1 MSTSSKLFLKMKNI
15 QVNYNQVK
23 ALRGV
28 DFDLYRGEIHALVGE
43 HRAGKSTLVKILSG
57 AVRKNK
63 GQIIYNGECI
73 DYFTPRSAI
82 EHKIGM
88 VYQNINV
95 IPSLNAVENIF
106 AGQMSSN
113 FWGKLRHSE
122 MIERANKLFSYLN
135 VDIELEPPIALLT
148 TDKQHMV
155 EIARL
160 ISVDPELIIFDEVS
174 SKLTPEEMETIY
186 RLVFDFKNS
195 NKSII
200 YISHNMDEI
209 FEFADRVTILKDGY
223 RRGTE
228 EIKDIDKL
236 KLIKLTYSFMLSR
249 EELKQDNQE
258 LYFFKKYNENI
269 IKNLPVGGIILDAD
283 NLIYLINFAA
293 LTILELDEQV
303 LNGQDFRV
311 IFNRDK
317 NESLETLI
325 KKIDNHEQHTVNEV
339 SYSADKILKINSFPF
354 KDENYQFLGTII
366 LIEDITSDSYLK
378 EYLLRTERIAS
389 VAELAA
395 GVAHEIN
402 NPLGIIQ
409 NYLVLLKN
417 KTIDANALSKLAKI
431 EEQLQSIVEITGNL
445 LSFSRLKEVPKEKI
459 DLIRVL
465 NEAVLLLDH
474 KLKSKHIRVT
484 REYSNKEAFIIGDE
498 NKLKQVF
505 INLLVNSIEAVLEG
519 GIIHIGISADRSE
532 GYVEV
537 RIIDNGYG
545 IPREILPKI
554 FNPFYSTK
562 THKNNAGLGL
572 SICQHII
579 ESHQGLIS
587 CQSNELTTFA
597 VKLPLIAAA

>member
-1 MSTSSKLFLKMKNI
+1 MSISSEQLLKMKNI
-15 QVNYNQVK
+15 QVNYNQIK

-63 GQIIYNGECI
+63 GEIIYNGKRI
-73 DYFTPRSAI
+73 DYFTPSSAL

-106 AGQMSSN
+106 AGQMHAN
-113 FWGKLRHSE
+113 FWGKLRHSQ
-122 MIERANKLFSYLN
+122 MIEHANKLFSYLK
-135 VDIELEPPIALLT
+135 VDVELELPVSLLT

-160 ISVDPELIIFDEVS
+160 VSVDPELIIFDEVS

-186 RLVFDFKNS
+186 RLIFDFKNH

-269 IKNLPVGGIILDAD
+269 IKNLPVGGIILDAE
-283 NLIYLINFAA
+283 NKIYLINFAA
-293 LTILELDEQV
+293 LTIMELNEQT
-303 LNGQDFRV
+303 LNGQDFQV
-311 IFNRDK
+311 IFGREK
-317 NESLETLI
+317 NAGLDTLVKRI
-325 KKIDNHEQHTVNEV
+325 KNHEQYTVDEV
-339 SYSADKILKINSFPF
+339 SYGADKIFKINSFPF
-354 KDENYQFLGTII
+354 KDEDYQFLGTII
-366 LIEDITSDSYLK
+366 LIEDITRDSYLK

-402 NPLGIIQ
+402 NPLGVIQ

-417 KTIDANALSKLAKI
+417 KTIDTNALSKLAKI
-431 EEQLQSIVEITGNL
+431 EEQVQSIVEITGNL
-445 LSFSRLKEVPKEKI
+445 LSFSRLKELPKKKI

-465 NEAVLLLDH
+465 DEVILLLNH
-474 KLKSKHIRVT
+474 KLKRKHIHLIRN
-484 REYSNKEAFIIGDE
+484 YSHPELLIVGDE

-505 INLLVNSIEAVLEG
+505 INLLINSLEAVLDGGTIQLQILADKNEG
-519 GIIHIGISADRSE
+519 FT
-532 GYVEV
+532 EV

-545 IPREILPKI
+545 IPEDIIPKI

-562 THKNNAGLGL
+562 AHKNNAGLGL

-587 CQSNELTTFA
+587 CQSNEFTTFSI
-597 VKLPLIAAA
+597 KLPLISTV

>member
-1 MSTSSKLFLKMKNI
+1 MSISSEQLLKMKNI
-15 QVNYNQVK
+15 QVNYNQIK

-63 GQIIYNGECI
+63 GEIIYNGKRI
-73 DYFTPRSAI
+73 DYFTPSSAL

-106 AGQMSSN
+106 AGQMHAN
-113 FWGKLRHSE
+113 FWGKLRHSQ
-122 MIERANKLFSYLN
+122 MIEHANKLFSYLK
-135 VDIELEPPIALLT
+135 VDVELELPVSLLT

-160 ISVDPELIIFDEVS
+160 VSVDPELIIFDEVS

-186 RLVFDFKNS
+186 RLIFDFKNH

-269 IKNLPVGGIILDAD
+269 IKNLPVGGIILDAE
-283 NLIYLINFAA
+283 NKIYLINFAA
-293 LTILELDEQV
+293 LTIMELNEQT
-303 LNGQDFRV
+303 LNGQDFQV
-311 IFNRDK
+311 IFGREK
-317 NESLETLI
+317 NAGLDTLVKRI
-325 KKIDNHEQHTVNEV
+325 KNHEQYTVDEV
-339 SYSADKILKINSFPF
+339 SYGADKIFKINIFPF
-354 KDENYQFLGTII
+354 KDEDYQFLGTII
-366 LIEDITSDSYLK
+366 LIEDITRDSYLK

-402 NPLGIIQ
+402 NPLGVIQ

-417 KTIDANALSKLAKI
+417 KTIDTNALSKLAKI
-431 EEQLQSIVEITGNL
+431 EEQVQSIVEITGNL
-445 LSFSRLKEVPKEKI
+445 LSFSRLKELPKEKI

-465 NEAVLLLDH
+465 DEVILLLNH
-474 KLKSKHIRVT
+474 KLKRKHIHLIRN
-484 REYSNKEAFIIGDE
+484 YSHPELLIVGDE

-505 INLLVNSIEAVLEG
+505 INLLINSLEAVLDGGTIQLQILADKNEG
-519 GIIHIGISADRSE
+519 FT
-532 GYVEV
+532 EV

-545 IPREILPKI
+545 IPEDIIPKI

-562 THKNNAGLGL
+562 AHKNNAGLGL

-587 CQSNELTTFA
+587 CQSNEFTTFSI
-597 VKLPLIAAA
+597 KLPLISTV

>member
-1 MSTSSKLFLKMKNI
+1 MSTSSKQILKMKNI
-15 QVNYNQVK
+15 QVHYNQVK

-28 DFDLYRGEIHALVGE
+28 DFDLYRGEIHAVVGE

-63 GQIIYNGECI
+63 GEIMYNGKRI
-73 DYFTPRSAI
+73 DYFTPRSALK
-82 EHKIGM
+82 HKIGM
-88 VYQNINV
+88 VYQNINI

-106 AGQMSSN
+106 AGQMRAN
-113 FWGKLRHSE
+113 FWGKLRQAE
-122 MIERANKLFSYLN
+122 MIERASRLFSYLN
-135 VDIELEPPIALLT
+135 VDINLEPPISLLT

-160 ISVDPELIIFDEVS
+160 VSVDPELIIFDEVS

-186 RLVFDFKNS
+186 RLIFDFKNK

-269 IKNLPVGGIILDAD
+269 IKNLPVGGIILDAE
-283 NLIYLINFAA
+283 NKIYLINFAA
-293 LTILELDEQV
+293 LTTLELADQI
-303 LNGQDFRV
+303 LSGQNFQV
-311 IFNRDK
+311 IFGREKSDA
-317 NESLETLI
+317 LDTLV
-325 KKIDNHEQHTVNEV
+325 KKIKNHEQHTVNEV
-339 SYSADKILKINSFPF
+339 SFGSDKILKINSFPF
-354 KDENYQFLGTII
+354 KDEDFQFLGTII
-366 LIEDITSDSYLK
+366 LIEDITGDSYLK
-378 EYLLRTERIAS
+378 EYLLRAERIAS

-402 NPLGIIQ
+402 NPLGVIQ
-409 NYLVLLKN
+409 NYVVLLKN
-417 KTIDANALSKLAKI
+417 KTVDTNALSKLAKI
-431 EEQLQSIVEITGNL
+431 EEQLKSIVEITGNL
-445 LSFSRLKEVPKEKI
+445 LSFSRLKELPKEKI
-459 DLIRVL
+459 DLIRILDEV
-465 NEAVLLLDH
+465 VVLLDH
-474 KLKSKHIRVT
+474 KLKRKHINLVRA
-484 REYSNKEAFIIGDE
+484 YSYPELYIIGDE

-505 INLLVNSIEAVLEG
+505 INLLVNSLEAVLDG
-519 GIIHIGISADRSE
+519 GTIHIRILADKEE
-532 GYVEV
+532 GFIEV
-537 RIIDNGYG
+537 GIIDNGYG
-545 IPREILPKI
+545 IPQDVMSKI

-562 THKNNAGLGL
+562 AHKNNAGLGL

-587 CQSNELTTFA
+587 CRSNELTTFS
-597 VKLPLIAAA
+597 VKLPLLSGA

>member
-1 MSTSSKLFLKMKNI
+1 MSISSKRLLTMRDI

-63 GQIIYNGECI
+63 GEIIYNGQRI

-82 EHKIGM
+82 KHKIGM
-88 VYQNINV
+88 VYQNMNI

-106 AGQMSSN
+106 AGQMRSGFGGRLSHA
-113 FWGKLRHSE
+113 K
-122 MIERANKLFSYLN
+122 MISHANNLFSYLK
-135 VDIELEPPIALLT
+135 VDIELELPVSMLT

-160 ISVDPELIIFDEVS
+160 LSIEPELIIFDEIS

-186 RLVFDFKNS
+186 RLIFDFKRR

-228 EIKDIDKL
+228 DIKEIDKL

-249 EELKQDNQE
+249 EELKQDNRE
-258 LYFFKKYNENI
+258 LYYFKKYNENI
-269 IKNLPVGGIILDAD
+269 IKNLPVGGIILDAE
-283 NLIYLINFAA
+283 NKIYLINFAA
-293 LTILELDEQV
+293 LTILELDEQN
-303 LNGQDFRV
+303 LDGRDFRV
-311 IFNRDK
+311 IFSRDK
-317 NESLETLI
+317 TPALNNLVKNI
-325 KKIDNHEQHTVNEV
+325 NNHRQFKVDDI
-339 SYSADKILKINSFPF
+339 SYGTDKILKINSFPF

-366 LIEDITSDSYLK
+366 LIEDITKDSYLK

-417 KTIDANALSKLAKI
+417 KTLDANILSKLSKI
-431 EEQLQSIVEITGNL
+431 EEQLQSIVAVTGNL
-445 LSFSRLKEVPKEKI
+445 LSFSRLRELPREQINLIKILDEV
-459 DLIRVL
+459 
-465 NEAVLLLDH
+465 VLLLDH
-474 KLKSKHIRVT
+474 KLKGKQVKLT
-484 REYSNKEAFIIGDE
+484 REYSHQEALIVGDE
-498 NKLKQVF
+498 NRLKQVF
-505 INLLVNSIEAVLEG
+505 INLIVNSIEAVLDG
-519 GIIHIGISADRSE
+519 GTVQIRVFADIKD
-532 GYVEV
+532 GYVEARV
-537 RIIDNGYG
+537 IDNGYG
-545 IPREILPKI
+545 IPVEVLSKI

-562 THKNNAGLGL
+562 AHKNNAGLGL
-572 SICQHII
+572 SICQHIV

-587 CQSNELTTFA
+587 CQSNGLTVFS
-597 VKLPLIAAA
+597 VKLPLISAT

>member
-1 MSTSSKLFLKMKNI
+1 MKNI
-15 QVNYNQVK
+15 QVSYNQIK

-63 GQIIYNGECI
+63 GEIIYNGKRI
-73 DYFTPRSAI
+73 DYFTPSSAL

-106 AGQMSSN
+106 AGQMHAN
-113 FWGKLRHSE
+113 FWGKLCHSE
-122 MIERANKLFSYLN
+122 MIEHASRLFSYLN
-135 VDIELEPPIALLT
+135 VDIELEQPISLLT

-160 ISVDPELIIFDEVS
+160 VSVDPELIIFDEVS

-186 RLVFDFKNS
+186 RLIFDFKNK

-249 EELKQDNQE
+249 EELKQDNRE

-269 IKNLPVGGIILDAD
+269 IKNLPVGGIILDAE
-283 NLIYLINFAA
+283 NKIYLINFAA
-293 LTILELDEQV
+293 LTILELAEQIF
-303 LNGQDFRV
+303 NGHDFQV
-311 IFNRDK
+311 IFAGEK
-317 NESLETLI
+317 SAALTSLV
-325 KKIDNHEQHTVNEV
+325 KKIRNHEQYTVDEV
-339 SYSADKILKINSFPF
+339 SYGTDKILKINSFPF
-354 KDENYQFLGTII
+354 KDEDYQFLGTII
-366 LIEDITSDSYLK
+366 LIEDITRDSYLK

-402 NPLGIIQ
+402 NPLGVIQ

-417 KTIDANALSKLAKI
+417 KTIDTNALSKLAKI
-431 EEQLQSIVEITGNL
+431 EEQLQGIVDITGNL
-445 LSFSRLKEVPKEKI
+445 LSFSRLKELPKEKI

-465 NEAVLLLDH
+465 DEAVSLLDH
-474 KLKSKHIRVT
+474 KLKRKHIHLVRK
-484 REYSNKEAFIIGDE
+484 YSHPELLIIGDE

-505 INLLVNSIEAVLEG
+505 INLLINSMEAVLDG
-519 GIIHIGISADRSE
+519 GIIQLQIFADRSE
-532 GYVEV
+532 GFIEV
-537 RIIDNGYG
+537 KIIDNGYG
-545 IPREILPKI
+545 IPKDIIPKI

-562 THKNNAGLGL
+562 AHKNNAGLGL

-587 CQSNELTTFA
+587 CQSGELTTFSIR
-597 VKLPLIAAA
+597 LPLISTA

>member
-1 MSTSSKLFLKMKNI
+1 MSASSKRLLIMRNI
-15 QVNYNQVK
+15 HVNYNRVK
-23 ALRGV
+23 ALCGV
-28 DFDLYRGEIHALVGE
+28 DFDLYHGEIHALVGE
-43 HRAGKSTLVKILSG
+43 HRAGKSSLVKVISG
-57 AVRKNK
+57 AVRKQK
-63 GQIIYNGECI
+63 GEVIYNGRRI
-73 DYFTPRSAI
+73 DFFTPRSAI
-82 EHKIGM
+82 GHKIGM
-88 VYQNINV
+88 VYQNMNV
-95 IPSLNAVENIF
+95 IPTLNAVENIF
-106 AGQMSSN
+106 AGQMPSG
-113 FWGKLRHSE
+113 FWGRLS
-122 MIERANKLFSYLN
+122 RAGMMSKARSLFAYLK
-135 VDIELEPPIALLT
+135 VEIDLEPPISMLT

-160 ISVDPELIIFDEVS
+160 LSIDPELIIFDEIS

-186 RLVFDFKNS
+186 RLIFDFKQR

-228 EIKDIDKL
+228 DIKEIDKL

-249 EELKQDNQE
+249 EELKQDNRE

-269 IKNLPVGGIILDAD
+269 IKNLPVGGIILDAE
-283 NLIYLINFAA
+283 NKIYLINFAA
-293 LTILELDEQV
+293 FTILGLDEQN
-303 LNGQDFRV
+303 LDGRDFRV
-311 IFNRDK
+311 IFSRDK
-317 NESLETLI
+317 SPALNNLV
-325 KKIDNHEQHTVNEV
+325 KKINNHKQFKVDEI
-339 SYSADKILKINSFPF
+339 SFGKDKILKINSFPF

-417 KTIDANALSKLAKI
+417 NSLDADALVKLSKI
-431 EEQLQSIVEITGNL
+431 DEQLQSIVAVTGNL
-445 LSFSRLKEVPKEKI
+445 LSFSRLKELPWEQI
-459 DLIRVL
+459 NLIRILDEV
-465 NEAVLLLDH
+465 VMLLDH
-474 KLKSKHIRVT
+474 KLKGKQIRLT
-484 REYSNKEAFIIGDE
+484 REYSHQEALIVGDE

-505 INLLVNSIEAVLEG
+505 INLIVNSIEAVLDG
-519 GIIHIGISADRSE
+519 GTVQIRVFADIKE
-532 GYVEV
+532 GYVEARV
-537 RIIDNGYG
+537 IDNGYG
-545 IPREILPKI
+545 IPVEILPKI

-562 THKNNAGLGL
+562 AHKNNAGLGL
-572 SICQHII
+572 SICQHIV

-587 CQSNELTTFA
+587 CQSSELTVFS
-597 VKLPLIAAA
+597 VKLPLISAA

>member
-1 MSTSSKLFLKMKNI
+1 MSTSSKFFLKMKNI

-63 GQIIYNGECI
+63 GEITYNGECI

-82 EHKIGM
+82 EHRIGM

-106 AGQMSSN
+106 AGQMYSN

-135 VDIELEPPIALLT
+135 VDIELEPPISLLT

-174 SKLTPEEMETIY
+174 SKFTPEEMETIY

-283 NLIYLINFAA
+283 NLIYLVNFAA

-325 KKIDNHEQHTVNEV
+325 KKIDNHEQYTVNEV
-339 SYSADKILKINSFPF
+339 SYGADKILKINSFPF

-465 NEAVLLLDH
+465 NGAVLLLDH

-484 REYSNKEAFIIGDE
+484 RVYSNKEAFIIGDE

-505 INLLVNSIEAVLEG
+505 INLLINSIEAVLEG
-519 GIIHIGISADRSE
+519 GIIHIGICADRSE

-587 CQSNELTTFA
+587 CQSNEVTTFA
-597 VKLPLIAAA
+597 VKLPLISTA